1 MRSASLQEPD
11 SRRETDGSS
20 CGEMSVMTVTLRPSC
35 SAADVM
41 IARKRVPKMRAR
53 YSSAGWFCSRICWGA
68 MTSRKCSTSSVAI
81 EAIDTCRVHTRPS
94 TKEGERHNGGHEP
107 SQPSDHMAADLD
119 EVAPCTPRMYRCGS
133 ALAPVPHS
141 TTTNEAI
148 GTASGQSARA
158 ILAQM
163 RRAPREVASVPM
175 GRSTISACLSS
186 AHVASEASPAL
197 DTLTKCRGV

>member
-1 MRSASLQEPD
+1 
-11 SRRETDGSS
+11 
-20 CGEMSVMTVTLRPSC
+20 
-35 SAADVM
+35 
-41 IARKRVPKMRAR
+41 
-53 YSSAGWFCSRICWGA
+53 

-163 RRAPREVASVPM
+163 RRAPREVDPSSEYHLRMPVVSPRGERSLTGAGHFDEVSRSVSGGGG
-175 GRSTISACLSS
+175 GRDRVDRVS
-186 AHVASEASPAL
+186 
-197 DTLTKCRGV
+197 RN